1 MRASLMF
8 DFRSERLFGERPLTA
23 LALASLGC
31 ALSGNLAAHPIS
43 QSSVAVDVLTNKV
56 VVEMNIMAEDYALYH
71 GVEPGEDHRISAKDL
86 REAAEKHK
94 EFLLKFF
101 TIRDA
106 KGEKLPGKS
115 VEMDAT
121 QVPEEGIFQAE
132 LMQYGVIY
140 RFDYL
145 TEEPQPFLTFSQNFG
160 GDDSAMPSVMDL
172 MVLQSGV
179 WIEEPTK
186 IGPKSPH
193 SVSFDWANGPP
204 EPPKNWRELRKRR
217 EARKAGKLGIGSYS
231 GLYSYIYIEP
241 FEVRHEV
248 LIPML
253 TFEAWLPLE
262 RADKDFITVEEQE
275 AARGRIEQF
284 FREHNPVVIDGV
296 PVQPVVQ
303 RLDFYGLDFR
313 DFAQQA
319 PKQKVSVYQ
328 ARLGVILGYSV
339 KGHPN
344 HVKMSWDAF
353 NQHVPFVKSV
363 VYAYDAE
370 AVNTYFEPIDPD
382 FEWKSEVA
390 REAPAL
396 AATPTPEPPRMIAL
410 PMVSLFFWALAA
422 VVFALS
428 RKGARFDWKG
438 AVARCGVV
446 AGIGA
451 LCWPLGQREMV
462 DPFAKPTPP
471 SSEARAEIFA
481 ALHHN
486 IYRAFDYKTESDV
499 YDTLEQSIGGPL
511 LSEIYLQIQKG
522 LKMQEQGGAIARVRE
537 VKIVKAGDESRE
549 AAGAALENGGF
560 PYPCIWTVRGTVEH
574 WGHIHTRENEYEAVF
589 TVEPLDSGWKIT
601 GLALRNEKRLKFET
615 GIRGVEL

>member
-1 MRASLMF
+1 MRASLMNGLSNNNC
-8 DFRSERLFGERPLTA
+8 FRNRWPAA
-23 LALASLGC
+23 LALAGLCGSLVGG
-31 ALSGNLAAHPIS
+31 LFAHPIS

-86 REAAEKHK
+86 REAAENHK

-106 KGEKLPGKS
+106 NGEKLPGKS
-115 VEMDAT
+115 IEMDAT

-193 SVSFDWANGPP
+193 SVNFDWANGPP

-262 RADKDFITVEEQE
+262 RADKDFITIEEQE
-275 AARGRIEQF
+275 AARAGIEQF
-284 FREHNPVVIDGV
+284 FREHNPVSIDGV
-296 PVQPVVQ
+296 VVQPVLQ

-328 ARLGVILGYSV
+328 ARLGVILSYSV

-363 VYAYDAE
+363 VYAYEAE

-396 AATPTPEPPRMIAL
+396 ASTPTPKPPRMIAL
-410 PMVSLFFWALAA
+410 PMVSLFFLALALI
-422 VVFALS
+422 VFALS
-428 RKGARFDWKG
+428 RKAGKFDFKG
-438 AVARCGVV
+438 GVARCGVI

-451 LCWPLGQREMV
+451 LCWPLAQREIR
-462 DPFAKPTPP
+462 DPFAKPAPP
-471 SSEARAEIFA
+471 SSEAQSEIFA
-481 ALHHN
+481 ALHQN

-522 LKMQEQGGAIARVRE
+522 LQMQEQGGAIARVRE
-537 VKIVKAGDESRE
+537 VKIVGAGDGTPEP
-549 AAGAALENGGF
+549 AAALENGGF
-560 PYPCIWTVRGTVEH
+560 PYPCTWTVRGTVEH

-589 TVEPLDSGWKIT
+589 TVERLDSGWKIT
-601 GLALRNEKRLKFET
+601 GLELRNEKRLKFET